1 MLYTQFFPFVYTIKA
16 LNLSV
21 ETGMEQRL
29 VPSTFLRMC
38 LLLLKERTFV
48 LLFAFG
54 NSNFKPVWCSM
65 KPE

>member
-1 MLYTQFFPFVYTIKA
+1 MLYTQFFPFIYTIKA

-21 ETGMEQRL
+21 ETDMEQSL

-38 LLLLKERTFV
+38 SLLLKERTFV

-54 NSNFKPVWCSM
+54 NSNFKPV
-65 KPE
+65 